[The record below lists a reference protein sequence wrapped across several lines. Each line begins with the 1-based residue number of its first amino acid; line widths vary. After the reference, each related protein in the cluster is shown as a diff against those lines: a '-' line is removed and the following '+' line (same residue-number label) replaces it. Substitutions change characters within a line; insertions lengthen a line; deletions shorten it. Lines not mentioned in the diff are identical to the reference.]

1 MRISR
6 LPLLSICALL
16 LVAATG
22 CGTPGAPLPPSLGL
36 PTPVGNLTAV
46 RKGSRVLLTWTPS
59 QRTTDKQNLKH
70 PGVTRVCRAAGQLSI
85 TQCTSVV
92 TEIPPGKIPPPTDQQ
107 PSPKLTYED
116 VLPATVFSPNA
127 FATYAV
133 EMLNSS
139 GRSAG
144 LSNQV
149 RVPLAPT
156 LPPVANLQAQVTAE
170 GVMLSWTSL
179 APPSGSAGLRFHYR
193 LLRRSAGKGQ
203 FTLIEDVPLSGREVR
218 VEDKN
223 FDWEQSYE
231 YKVTPMTDVLDNAQ
245 EVAEVEGEDS
255 PIVAVFVHDTF
266 PPAQVNGVQAVFSG
280 AGQRPFIDLSW
291 APNTES
297 DVAGYDIFRHEAGAA
312 PVKINSE
319 QVKAPAFRDE
329 NVQAGKTYSYS
340 VRAVD
345 LRNNAGPM
353 SAETSESVPAQ

>member
-6 LPLLSICALL
+6 LPSLSLCALL
-16 LVAATG
+16 LVASTG

-36 PTPVGNLTAV
+36 PTPVENLTAT

-59 QRTTDKQNLKH
+59 QRTTDKQNIRH
-70 PGVTRVCRAAGQLSI
+70 PGVTRVCRVAGQLSI

-92 TEIPPGKIPPPTDQQ
+92 TEISPEKIPPSTDQQ

-116 VLPATVFSPNA
+116 VLPETVFSPNA
-127 FATYAV
+127 FATYAI

-139 GRSAG
+139 SRSAG

-156 LPPVANLQAQVTAE
+156 LPPVADVQAQVTAN
-170 GVMLSWTSL
+170 GVSLLWNSL
-179 APPSGSAGLRFHYR
+179 AQPAGSPALRFHYR
-193 LLRRSAGKGQ
+193 LLRRNAGKGQ
-203 FTLIEDVPLSGREVR
+203 FTPIEDVPLSGREVR

-223 FDWEQSYE
+223 FDWEQRYE
-231 YKVTPMTDVLDNAQ
+231 YKVTPLTDVLDNAQ
-245 EVAEVEGEDS
+245 QVAEVEGEDS
-255 PIVAVFVHDTF
+255 PIIKVFVQDTF

-280 AGQRPFIDLSW
+280 TGQKPFIDLSW

-297 DVAGYDIFRHEAGAA
+297 DVGGYEIFRHEDGVV
-312 PVKINSE
+312 PGKINTE
-319 QVKAPAFRDE
+319 LVKAPAFRDE
-329 NVQAGKTYSYS
+329 NIQAGRTYHYS

-345 LRNNAGPM
+345 LRNNAGAM
-353 SAETSESVPAQ
+353 SVETSESVPAP

>member
-1 MRISR
+1 MRTSR
-6 LPLLSICALL
+6 IALFSMCALL

-36 PTPVGNLTAV
+36 PTPVENLTAS

-59 QRTTDKQNLKH
+59 QRTTDKQNIKH
-70 PGVTRVCRAAGQLSI
+70 PAVTRVCRAAGQLSI
-85 TQCTSVV
+85 TQCTSIV
-92 TEIPPGKIPPPTDQQ
+92 TEIPPGKIPAPTNEQ
-107 PSPKLTYED
+107 PSPRLTYED
-116 VLPATVFSPNA
+116 VLPETVFSPNA

-156 LPPVANLQAQVTAE
+156 LPAITDLHAQVNAD
-170 GVMLSWTSL
+170 GVVLSWNSL
-179 APPSGSAGLRFHYR
+179 PAPSGSAELRFHYR
-193 LLRRSAGKGQ
+193 LLRRTADKGQ
-203 FTLIEDVPLSGREVR
+203 FAVIEDIPLSGREVR
-218 VEDKN
+218 LEDKN
-223 FDWEQSYE
+223 FDWEQAYD
-231 YKVTPMTDVLDNAQ
+231 YKVTPLTDVLDNGQ
-245 EVAEVEGEDS
+245 QIAEVEGEDS
-255 PIVAVFVHDTF
+255 PIVKVVVHDTF

-297 DVAGYDIFRHEAGAA
+297 DVAGYEVFRHEQGAA
-312 PVKINSE
+312 PLKINTE
-319 QVKAPAFRDE
+319 PVKAPAFRDE
-329 NVQAGKTYSYS
+329 NVQPGKTYFYS
-340 VRAVD
+340 VRAMD
-345 LRNNAGPM
+345 LRNNAGQI